1 MCNKDILSEYAIINH
16 KLAIETGRYSGIDR
30 NLRYC
35 DMCNLEVLG
44 DEYHFFF
51 ECVKPDIVTL
61 RQQCIPR
68 YYLQVQHV

>member
-1 MCNKDILSEYAIINH
+1 MGCSVLLLELFWNC
-16 KLAIETGRYSGIDR
+16 SGIDR

-35 DMCNLEVLG
+35 NNMCNLDVLG
-44 DEYHFFF
+44 DEYHFFV

-68 YYLQVQHV
+68 YYLQSPCMFKFIQ